1 MDKKER
7 AKLIFIYIFSKII
20 LDMIIF
26 AKNQISFE
34 IDNVKYIINSWG
46 YLLHNSQL
54 ISGIL

>member
-1 MDKKER
+1 
-7 AKLIFIYIFSKII
+7 
-20 LDMIIF
+20 MIIF